1 MFNGLF
7 DDAQLLPEIEEAIEN
22 LSDEEHQKFDEL
34 FPKNLENEYSS
45 KMNSDKDWNDDEI
58 WKVFERAIQKTLDEV
73 EKDKKVDNW
82 KNGLDLLW

>member
-1 MFNGLF
+1 
-7 DDAQLLPEIEEAIEN
+7 
-22 LSDEEHQKFDEL
+22 
-34 FPKNLENEYSS
+34 
-45 KMNSDKDWNDDEI
+45 MNSDKDWNDDEI